1 MRTRF
6 SSLRI
11 AGSVLIGVLALA
23 CGESKPSV
31 YTARL
36 FHVDDSGA
44 CLDAY
49 APIGLVQAEEL
60 AATCEPVC
68 LTKDGALYV
77 STVCPP
83 YPDTAA
89 VVEARDSVGCRDAL
103 GLLANEDSECK

>member
-1 MRTRF
+1 M
-6 SSLRI
+6 
-11 AGSVLIGVLALA
+11 GALSFG
-23 CGESKPSV
+23 CGESEPCV

-36 FHVDDSGA
+36 FRADDSGA

-83 YPDTAA
+83 YPDTAQ
-89 VVEARDSVGCRDAL
+89 VVDARDSVDCRDAI
-103 GLLANEDSECK
+103 GLLPNEDSECK